1 MEEITVKN
9 FRCFREEQTVRL
21 APLTL
26 LVGENSTGKTS
37 LMAMIRILW
46 EVAYSLEGTDF
57 KRAPYDLG
65 SFDDI
70 IHHRGGRG
78 TKATSFE
85 AGFKSPSRSRSKSYQ
100 FEVSFNKQ
108 GTVPSPSRMRLSTKE
123 VWIEGG
129 LDNLRS
135 WQLSCGTPNGT
146 WKINNKGN
154 EFRSLTADIR
164 PGLRFLLFCFQ
175 MIIDPDRK
183 THFKSTD
190 VLNGSKLPSDE
201 DLNRILQLVYTPRRS
216 SVLFPDEP
224 SPYASAP
231 VRSKPHRTYD
241 PAITSRDPEGDYIPM
256 YFADT
261 YSQNKKEW
269 DNLKEALEQ
278 FGQTSG
284 LFDEITVKPL
294 GGKGKEGG
302 PFQVQIR
309 KAGKKTKG
317 PYRNLL
323 DVGYGVSQILPVIT
337 ELLRQDIPPMV
348 LLQQP
353 EVHLHP
359 SAQAALGSLLCQV
372 TSGRKDLQ
380 IVVETHSDNLLDR
393 IRMDIRDQKTSLK
406 PDDVSVLFFEPG
418 DLDVQIHSLRLDK
431 QGNVLD
437 APPNYRFFFLQET
450 KRTLGQ

>member
-1 MEEITVKN
+1 MDQITVKN

-46 EVAYSLEGTDF
+46 EVAYSLEGTNF
-57 KRAPYDLG
+57 KREPYDLG

-70 IHHRGGRG
+70 VHHRGGKG
-78 TKATSFE
+78 TKTTSFE
-85 AGFKSPSRSRSKSYQ
+85 AGFKAPSRSPRKSYQ
-100 FEVSFNKQ
+100 FEVAFNKQ
-108 GTVPSPSRMRLSTKE
+108 GTVPSPSRMRLSTE
-123 VWIEGG
+123 GMWIEGC
-129 LDNLRS
+129 LENLRS
-135 WQLSCGTPNGT
+135 WQLSFGTPNGA
-146 WKINNKGN
+146 WKIINKGD
-154 EFRSLTADIR
+154 RYSSLTADIR

-175 MIIDPDRK
+175 MTIDPDRK
-183 THFKSTD
+183 TDFQSI
-190 VLNGSKLPSDE
+190 VALNGSKLPSNE
-201 DLNRILQLVYTPRRS
+201 DLERILRLVYTPRRS
-216 SVLFPDEP
+216 SVVFPEEP

-261 YSQNKKEW
+261 YSQNKNEW
-269 DNLKEALEQ
+269 NDLKGVLEQ

-337 ELLRQDIPPMV
+337 ELLREDAPPMV

-372 TSGRKDLQ
+372 TSERKDLQ

-406 PDDVSVLFFEPG
+406 PDDVSILFFEPG
-418 DLDVQIHSLRLDK
+418 DLDVRIHSLRLDQ
-431 QGNVLD
+431 QGNVLN
-437 APPNYRFFFLQET
+437 APPTYRSFFLQET
-450 KRTLGQ
+450 KRSLGL